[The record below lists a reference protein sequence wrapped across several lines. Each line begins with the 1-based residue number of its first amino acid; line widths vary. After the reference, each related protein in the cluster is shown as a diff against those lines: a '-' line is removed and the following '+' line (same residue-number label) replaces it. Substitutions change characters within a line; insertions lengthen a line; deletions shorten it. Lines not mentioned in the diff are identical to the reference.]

1 MKARYLLL
9 ASALSLPLCA
19 LAEQPN
25 IEPGMW
31 ENENHI
37 TFETE
42 LPLPDQNETT
52 QECITA
58 EQIASGEAFMG
69 DVDEEQC
76 DVTNKS
82 MSSDAMS
89 FDMSCNDGQGM
100 EMTMSVN
107 MSFAGDTAEGE
118 FVGEMQSPMGP
129 IKMRSTTKG
138 RRIGDC

>member
-1 MKARYLLL
+1 MKALSFALLGAL
-9 ASALSLPLCA
+9 AIPLSAA
-19 LAEQPN
+19 AEQPN

-37 TFETE
+37 SFETE

-58 EQIASGEAFMG
+58 EQVASGEAFMG
-69 DVDEEQC
+69 DVDDEQC
-76 DVTNKS
+76 DLSNKT
-82 MSSDAMS
+82 MSSDRMS
-89 FDMSCNDGQGM
+89 FDMSCSDGQGM

-107 MSFAGDTAEGE
+107 MRFNGDTAEGE